1 MSHDAAP
8 SPTIAGMTLSSVM
21 RDIKEKFKNE
31 DEDSAVSPFQN
42 LDKATVLHET
52 KIFSDAQMVMKQPRK
67 CCQLITKL
75 LHILTQGEPFTSNEI
90 TDVFFKVTKLFQGK
104 DANLRRMM
112 YLFIKEVADATPS
125 DSVIIVTQSL
135 SKDMNCDTDLYRAN
149 AIRVLCRIIDTS
161 TLAAIERYIKQAIVD
176 KNPLVASSALVSGMH
191 LMRHSADVV
200 RRWANEVQEALN
212 SPVDMVQYHALAL
225 LYQIRQHDKL
235 AVSKLLSQLQKTSLK
250 SNLACCLLI
259 RYSAALLADD
269 VAGPNS
275 RALYGFLE
283 KMLRHKSEMV
293 LYEAAR
299 AICSLPLDS
308 RDLSPAITVLQIL
321 LSSVRPTLRFAA
333 ARTLSQ
339 VALVQPMLVAKCN
352 DDLETLIGDSN
363 RSIATLAITTLL
375 KTGAE
380 SSVDRLMKQ
389 IHTFMGEIADEF
401 KIVVVDAIRNLC
413 VKYPQ
418 KHRML
423 LSALSTF
430 LREEGGLEFKKTVT
444 DAILEIVSTLPEAKE
459 TGLLHLCEFIEDCEF
474 TLLSCKILHVLGLLG
489 PTTSAPSRYIRF
501 IYNRIILENA
511 TVRASAVSALTLF
524 AVRVPDLAPSVRTL
538 LQRCLVD
545 DDDEVRDRATV
556 YLQLTQQAPTA
567 VTDDLLPMSISQL
580 SKALDQYAL
589 RPSDGPITLQSLPH
603 VEEVAPPVNAKKSL
617 SAASAAAPT
626 TAAAAPVVDPAQE
639 LYKIPEFAALG
650 PLFRSAAPVELTEAE
665 TEYVVTVVKHIFKM
679 HVVLEYQ
686 VLNTVQDQV
695 LMDVGVNLEWADDA
709 FGLHSAVVCPELK
722 YGEKKSTY
730 VCLEHA
736 ADAEFPLVQIANELK
751 FRVVEFVRGKPDGD
765 GYNEEYPMEDLEL
778 SGADF
783 MAKVQVPDFRSA
795 WEHIGD
801 EHEVRE
807 QYALR
812 FQSLV
817 EGVAAV
823 IEYLGMHA
831 CDNTS
836 VPAAQAKAHILLLS
850 GVFVGGVKVLVKCKL
865 SIQDKEMLLQMAV
878 RSEDAVVSQTVSDC
892 IR

>member
-1 MSHDAAP
+1 MAEP
-8 SPTIAGMTLSSVM
+8 TSPTLASMTISSVM

-31 DEDSAVSPFQN
+31 DEDGNVSPFQN

-52 KIFSDAQMVMKQPRK
+52 KIFSDATMVMKQPRK

-75 LHILTQGEPFTSNEI
+75 LHILTQGEPFTSTES

-112 YLFIKEVADATPS
+112 YLFIKEVADATAA
-125 DSVIIVTQSL
+125 DEVIIVTQSL
-135 SKDMNCDTDLYRAN
+135 TKDMNCDTDLYRAN

-161 TLAAIERYIKQAIVD
+161 MLTAIERYIKQAIVD

-191 LMRHSADVV
+191 LMKNSPDVV
-200 RRWANEVQEALN
+200 RRWVNEVQEALN

-235 AVSKLLSQLQKTSLK
+235 AVSKLITQLQKTNLK

-269 VAGPNS
+269 LTGPNA
-275 RALYGFLE
+275 RPLYQFLE

-299 AICSLPLDS
+299 AICVLPLDS
-308 RDLSPAITVLQIL
+308 RDLQPAITVLQIL
-321 LSSVRPTLRFAA
+321 LGSVRPTLRFAA
-333 ARTLSQ
+333 VRTLSL
-339 VALVQPMLVAKCN
+339 VALTQPMLVTKCN
-352 DDLETLIGDSN
+352 EDLETLIGDSN

-389 IHTFMGEIADEF
+389 INAFMSEIADEF

-423 LSALSTF
+423 LNALATF
-430 LREEGGLEFKKTVT
+430 LRDEGGFEFKKTIT
-444 DAILEIVSTLPEAKE
+444 EAMLDIIAQLPEAKE
-459 TGLLHLCEFIEDCEF
+459 AALLHLCEFIEDCEF
-474 TLLSCKILHVLGLLG
+474 TLLSCKILHVLGQQG
-489 PTTSAPSRYIRF
+489 PTTPAPSRYIRF

-511 TVRASAVSALTLF
+511 TIRASAVSALTAF
-524 AVRVPDLAPSVRTL
+524 ATRVPALAPSIRAL
-538 LQRCLVD
+538 LQRCMLD
-545 DDDEVRDRATV
+545 DDDEVRDRATM
-556 YLQLTQQAPTA
+556 YLSLTTGGSHLLDDELPLGVHQLH
-567 VTDDLLPMSISQL
+567 
-580 SKALDQYAL
+580 KALEQYAL
-589 RPSDGPITLQSLPH
+589 RPSEGRVTLDALPF
-603 VEEVAPPVNAKKSL
+603 VAADAPRPTAK
-617 SAASAAAPT
+617 SAPTPAAAPE
-626 TAAAAPVVDPAQE
+626 DPAQA
-639 LYKIPEFAALG
+639 LYKIPQFAELG

-665 TEYVVTVVKHIFKM
+665 TEYVVACVKHVFRA

-686 VLNTVQDQV
+686 VLNTVPDQV
-695 LMDVGVNLEWADDA
+695 LQDVAVNLELLVEDVYEVQ
-709 FGLHSAVVCPELK
+709 AVVPLPTLP
-722 YGEKKSTY
+722 YGEKGSCY
-730 VCLEHA
+730 VCLAHVPD
-736 ADAEFPLVQIANELK
+736 ADFPLVPIANELK
-751 FRVVEFVRGKPDGD
+751 FRVVEAPNGKPAAGD
-765 GYNEEYPMEDLEL
+765 AGYNEEYPMEDLEL
-778 SGADF
+778 SAADL

-817 EGVAAV
+817 EGVGAV
-823 IEYLGMHA
+823 IEYLGMFA
-831 CDNTS
+831 CDNSS
-836 VPAAQAKAHILLLS
+836 VPAPKATAHVLILS
-850 GVFVGGVKVLVKCKL
+850 GVFVGGVKVLVKCRL
-865 SIQDKEMLLQMAV
+865 SLEAGDGQLLLQMGV
-878 RSEDAVVSQTVSDC
+878 RSEDELVSRTVADC

>member
-1 MSHDAAP
+1 MSNDATP
-8 SPTIAGMTLSSVM
+8 SPIAGMTLSSVM

-31 DEDSAVSPFQN
+31 DEDAATSPFQN

-135 SKDMNCDTDLYRAN
+135 SKDMNSDTDLYRAN

-176 KNPLVASSALVSGMH
+176 KNPLVSSSALVSGMH

-200 RRWANEVQEALN
+200 RRWVNEVQEALN
-212 SPVDMVQYHALAL
+212 SPTDMVQYHALAL

-235 AVSKLLSQLQKTSLK
+235 AVSKLLSQLQKSPLK

-259 RYSAALLADD
+259 RYSASLLADD
-269 VAGPNS
+269 IAGPNS
-275 RALYGFLE
+275 RPLYQFLE

-308 RDLSPAITVLQIL
+308 RDLAPAITVLQIL

-333 ARTLSQ
+333 VRTLSQ
-339 VALVQPMLVAKCN
+339 VALVQPMLVAKVN
-352 DDLETLIGDSN
+352 EDLETLIGDSN

-389 IHTFMGEIADEF
+389 INTFMNEIADEF

-430 LREEGGLEFKKTVT
+430 LREEGGLEFKKTIT
-444 DAILEIVSTLPEAKE
+444 DAILEIVSVLPEAKE

-474 TLLSCKILHVLGLLG
+474 TLLSVKILHVLGVLG
-489 PTTSAPSRYIRF
+489 PTTASPSRYIRF

-511 TVRASAVSALTLF
+511 TIRASAVSALTSF
-524 AVRVPDLAPSVRTL
+524 AIKVPDLAPSIRTL
-538 LQRCLVD
+538 LQRCLTD
-545 DDDEVRDRATV
+545 DDDEVRDRATM
-556 YLQLTQQAPTA
+556 YLTLTEEAPEAALPFSINQLAKS
-567 VTDDLLPMSISQL
+567 LE
-580 SKALDQYAL
+580 QYAL
-589 RPSDGPITLQSLPH
+589 RPSDGPITIHSLPH
-603 VEEVAPPVNAKKSL
+603 VEADAV
-617 SAASAAAPT
+617 APT
-626 TAAAAPVVDPAQE
+626 TKTAASHSAAPMAAVAQPTVDPAQE
-639 LYKIPEFAALG
+639 LYKIPEFADLG

-665 TEYVVTVVKHIFKM
+665 TEYVVTVVKHIFKS
-679 HVVLEYQ
+679 HVVLEYV
-686 VLNTVQDQV
+686 VLNTVQDQMLV
-695 LMDVGVNLEWADDA
+695 DVGVNLEWADES
-709 FGLHSAVVCPELK
+709 FELHSTVPIKQLK
-722 YGEKKSTY
+722 YGDKASTY
-730 VCLEHA
+730 VCLEHVA
-736 ADAEFPLVQIANELK
+736 NEFALVTIANELK
-751 FRVVEFVRGKPDGD
+751 FKVVEFVRGKPDGD
-765 GYNEEYPMEDLEL
+765 GYNEEYPMEDIEV

-817 EGVAAV
+817 EGVGAV

-836 VPAAQAKAHILLLS
+836 VPAPQAKAHILLLS

-865 SIQDKEMLLQMAV
+865 SLEDKGGQMLLQMAV

>member
-1 MSHDAAP
+1 MSNDASP
-8 SPTIAGMTLSSVM
+8 SPIAGMTLSSVM
-21 RDIKEKFKNE
+21 RDIKDKFKNE
-31 DEDSAVSPFQN
+31 DEDAATSPFQN

-135 SKDMNCDTDLYRAN
+135 SKDMNSDTDLYRAN

-161 TLAAIERYIKQAIVD
+161 TLSAIERYIKQAIVD
-176 KNPLVASSALVSGMH
+176 KNPLVSSSALVSGMH

-200 RRWANEVQEALN
+200 RRWTNEVQEALN
-212 SPVDMVQYHALAL
+212 SPTDMVQYHALAL

-235 AVSKLLSQLQKTSLK
+235 AVSKLLSQLHKTPLK

-259 RYSAALLADD
+259 RYSASLLADD
-269 VAGPNS
+269 VAGTNS
-275 RALYGFLE
+275 RPLYQFLE

-308 RDLSPAITVLQIL
+308 RDLAPAITVLQIL

-333 ARTLSQ
+333 VRTLSH
-339 VALVQPMLVAKCN
+339 VAHVQPMLVAKVN
-352 DDLETLIGDSN
+352 EDLETLIGDSN

-389 IHTFMGEIADEF
+389 INTFMNEIADEF

-413 VKYPQ
+413 VKFPQ

-423 LSALSTF
+423 LAALSSF
-430 LREEGGLEFKKTVT
+430 LREEGGFEFKKTIT
-444 DAILEIVSTLPEAKE
+444 DAILEIVTVLPDAKE

-474 TLLSCKILHVLGLLG
+474 TLLSVQILHVLGVLG
-489 PTTSAPSRYIRF
+489 PSTSTPSRYIRF

-511 TVRASAVSALTLF
+511 TVRASAVSALTAF
-524 AVRVPDLAPSVRTL
+524 ALQVPELAPSLRTL

-545 DDDEVRDRATV
+545 DDDEVRDRATL
-556 YLQLTQQAPTA
+556 YLCLTEPAPESAIPFSVHQLATS
-567 VTDDLLPMSISQL
+567 LE
-580 SKALDQYAL
+580 QYAL
-589 RPSDGPITLQSLPH
+589 RPSDGPITIYSLPH
-603 VEEVAPPVNAKKSL
+603 VEPDK
-617 SAASAAAPT
+617 
-626 TAAAAPVVDPAQE
+626 TAAIPSAKMTTSALPPVDPAQE
-639 LYKIPEFAALG
+639 LYKIAAFAALG
-650 PLFRSAAPVELTEAE
+650 PLFRSASPVELTEAE
-665 TEYVVTVVKHIFKM
+665 TEYVVSVVKHVFQRHI
-679 HVVLEYQ
+679 VLEY
-686 VLNTVQDQV
+686 VVRNTVPDQM
-695 LMDVGVNLEWADDA
+695 LLDVTVNVELDDDVTCFA
-709 FGLHSAVVCPELK
+709 VHSTVPLKQLK
-722 YGEKKSTY
+722 YGDVGSTY
-730 VCLEHA
+730 VCLERV
-736 ADAEFPLVQIANELK
+736 ADDVVTVSQATIANELQ
-751 FRVVEFVRGKPDGD
+751 FRVVDVVRGQPDSGS
-765 GYNEEYPMEDLEL
+765 GYSEEYPMEDVEV

-817 EGVAAV
+817 EGVGAV

-831 CDNTS
+831 CDHTA
-836 VPAAQAKAHILLLS
+836 VPAPHATAHILLLS

-865 SIQDKEMLLQMAV
+865 SVDTSNRDNGHMLLLQMAV

>member
-1 MSHDAAP
+1 MATEGTS
-8 SPTIAGMTLSSVM
+8 TIAGMTLSSVM
-21 RDIKEKFKNE
+21 RDIKDKFKNE
-31 DEDSAVSPFQN
+31 DEDHAASPFQN

-135 SKDMNCDTDLYRAN
+135 SKDMNSDTDLYRAN

-161 TLAAIERYIKQAIVD
+161 TLSAIERYIKQAIVD

-191 LMRHSADVV
+191 LMRHSSDVV
-200 RRWANEVQEALN
+200 RRWVNEVQEALN
-212 SPVDMVQYHALAL
+212 SPTDMVQYHALAL

-235 AVSKLLSQLQKTSLK
+235 AVSKLITQLQKTNLK

-259 RYSAALLADD
+259 RYSASLLADD
-269 VAGPNS
+269 LTGPNS
-275 RALYGFLE
+275 RPLYQFLE

-333 ARTLSQ
+333 VRTLSQ
-339 VALVQPMLVAKCN
+339 VALVQPMLIAKCN
-352 DDLETLIGDSN
+352 EDLETLIGDSN

-389 IHTFMGEIADEF
+389 INTFMGEIADEF
-401 KIVVVDAIRNLC
+401 KIVVVEAIRNLC
-413 VKYPQ
+413 LKYPQ

-423 LSALSTF
+423 LNSLSTF
-430 LREEGGLEFKKTVT
+430 LREEGGLEFKKTIT
-444 DAILEIVSTLPEAKE
+444 DAILEIVQQLPEAKE
-459 TGLLHLCEFIEDCEF
+459 PGLLHLCEFIEDCEF
-474 TLLSCKILHVLGLLG
+474 TLLSCKILHVLGQLG
-489 PTTSAPSRYIRF
+489 PTTPTPSRYIRF

-511 TVRASAVSALTLF
+511 TVRASAVSALTTF
-524 AVRVPDLAPSVRTL
+524 AVRVPELAPSVRTL

-545 DDDEVRDRATV
+545 DDDEVRDRATL
-556 YLQLTQQAPTA
+556 YLQLTPAS
-567 VTDDLLPMSISQL
+567 VTEELLPMSVSQL
-580 SKALDQYAL
+580 SKSLEQYAL
-589 RPSDGPITLQSLPH
+589 RPSDGPITLLSLPH
-603 VEEVAPPVNAKKSL
+603 VEEVAAPSKKSQNAAKTT
-617 SAASAAAPT
+617 AASAAA
-626 TAAAAPVVDPAQE
+626 AAPPVVVDPAQE
-639 LYKIPEFAALG
+639 LYKIPEFADLG
-650 PLFRSAAPVELTEAE
+650 PLFRSSAPVELTEAE
-665 TEYVVTVVKHIFKM
+665 TEYVVSVVKHIFKS

-686 VLNTVQDQV
+686 VVNTVQDQT
-695 LMDVGVNLEWADDA
+695 LLDVGVNLEWDDES
-709 FGLHSAVVCPELK
+709 FVLQSLVPCKELK
-722 YGEKKSTY
+722 YGDKGSTY
-730 VCLEHA
+730 VCLAHEG
-736 ADAEFPLVQIANELK
+736 EEYGFVTIANELK
-751 FRVVEFVRGKPDGD
+751 FRVVEKNDTSG
-765 GYNEEYPMEDLEL
+765 GYNEEYPMEDMEL

-801 EHEVRE
+801 DHEVRE

-836 VPAAQAKAHILLLS
+836 VPAPQAKAHILLLS

-865 SIQDKEMLLQMAV
+865 SLESGQLLLQMAV
-878 RSEDAVVSQTVSDC
+878 RSEDAAVSQTVSDC